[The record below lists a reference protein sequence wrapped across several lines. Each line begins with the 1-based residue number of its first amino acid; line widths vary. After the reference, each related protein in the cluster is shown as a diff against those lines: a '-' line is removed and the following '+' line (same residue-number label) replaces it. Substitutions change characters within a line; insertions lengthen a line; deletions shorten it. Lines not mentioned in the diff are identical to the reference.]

1 MDLLQLVDE
10 NISGVINRLKQ
21 LESPELKQMYGDKI
35 MMHIK
40 YATEM
45 LRALII
51 HRETVKNNIANSTV
65 LCQNATVGTKIE

>member
-10 NISGVINRLKQ
+10 NISGVINRLRQ
-21 LESPELKQMYGDKI
+21 LESAESKQMYGDKNI
-35 MMHIK
+35 KHIK
-40 YATEM
+40 HATEM

-65 LCQNATVGTKIE
+65 SALSTRRY

>member
-65 LCQNATVGTKIE
+65 LCQNANVDTKIE

>member
-21 LESPELKQMYGDKI
+21 LETPESKQMYGDKV

-40 YATEM
+40 NATEM

-51 HRETVKNNIANSTV
+51 HRENVKNNINNS
-65 LCQNATVGTKIE
+65 TKIE

>member
-10 NISGVINRLKQ
+10 NISGVINRLRQ
-21 LESPELKQMYGDKI
+21 LETPELKQMYGDKNI
-35 MMHIK
+35 NHIK
-40 YATEM
+40 HATEM

-65 LCQNATVGTKIE
+65 SALSTRRY

>member
-10 NISGVINRLKQ
+10 NISGVINRLRQ
-21 LESPELKQMYGDKI
+21 LESAESKQMHGDKNI
-35 MMHIK
+35 KYIK

-65 LCQNATVGTKIE
+65 GALSTRRY

>member
-21 LESPELKQMYGDKI
+21 LETPESKQMYGDKV
-35 MMHIK
+35 MLHIK

-51 HRETVKNNIANSTV
+51 HRENVKNNFG
-65 LCQNATVGTKIE
+65 NAIKIEEIKYNY